1 MPGDG
6 LDCTDCADPIASP
19 ATTTIY
25 HLLGGNASGCT
36 ATDSVMVTVIAEG
49 QIEAESVRTICLGSS
64 IQLQASDGIAW
75 KWSPPDGLSCPLC
88 RDPIASPTTT
98 THYTVTVY
106 GPEGCLAID
115 TVTINVVP
123 PPKVGA
129 GDDAAICPGGNTRL
143 HATGA
148 RTVQWSPTTGLSCS
162 DCLDPLASPPVTT
175 TYIVSDTSEYG
186 CVGRDSVTVFVTAG
200 ESLRAHIDTT
210 YRLLPGTALEVP
222 VMLDDR
228 VDQTVDTVT
237 LGVGYNPAILRLH
250 GESLAGTLL
259 DGWRREA
266 ITDSLGGFG
275 VRFIGPG
282 SGPLGGPG
290 PLLKLKV
297 AAYLGDSTSSRLPFV
312 LSLGYQPCLEITTA
326 PGRVVLDSICGLS
339 YRLITTTAR
348 GYALKQNSPN
358 PFNPATKIEF
368 SLGLDGPT
376 LLEVLDATGRRVALL
391 LEGNLGPGNYA
402 VVWDGS
408 SAPSGLYKYRLTS
421 GSWSAIGSMLLV
433 K

>member
-1 MPGDG
+1 
-6 LDCTDCADPIASP
+6 
-19 ATTTIY
+19 
-25 HLLGGNASGCT
+25 
-36 ATDSVMVTVIAEG
+36 
-49 QIEAESVRTICLGSS
+49 
-64 IQLQASDGIAW
+64 
-75 KWSPPDGLSCPLC
+75 
-88 RDPIASPTTT
+88 
-98 THYTVTVY
+98 
-106 GPEGCLAID
+106 
-115 TVTINVVP
+115 
-123 PPKVGA
+123 
-129 GDDAAICPGGNTRL
+129 
-143 HATGA
+143 
-148 RTVQWSPTTGLSCS
+148 
-162 DCLDPLASPPVTT
+162 VTT
-175 TYIVSDTSEYG
+175 TYIVSDTSAYG

-210 YRLLPGTALEVP
+210 YRMLPGSLLEVP

-266 ITDSLGGFG
+266 ITDTLGGLS

-290 PLLKLKV
+290 PLLKLKI

-312 LSLGYQPCLEITTA
+312 LSLGYQPCLGITTT
-326 PGRVVLDSICGLS
+326 PGLVGLDSICGLS

-358 PFNPATKIEF
+358 PFNPSTTIAFTV
-368 SLGLDGPT
+368 GLDGPT
-376 LLEVLDATGRRVALL
+376 RLEVLNGAGERVAILV
-391 LEGNLGPGNYA
+391 EGRMGPGAYEA
-402 VVWDGS
+402 VWDGS
-408 SAPSGLYKYRLTS
+408 SFPSGLYYCRLTS
-421 GSWSAIGSMLLV
+421 GSWSGMGRMLLV